1 MNDSRETIFAL
12 SSGAGRAGI
21 AVYRLSGPLA
31 SEIVQTLCSGLPYPR
46 RASLN
51 GLRDPEN
58 AELID
63 RGLVIWTP
71 GPNSFT
77 GEDVAEFHIH
87 GGLAVGARLADVL
100 SRFPNCRPAEAGE
113 FARRAFENG
122 KLDLAEIEGI
132 ADLVDAETEF
142 QRRQAVRQMAG
153 AQSQLYES
161 WRTQL
166 LHALALVEAG
176 IDFPEEDDLASHDFA
191 GPVRGDISALVEEM
205 SRHLDDQHRGERLRG
220 GVQVVI
226 AGPPN
231 AGKSTLLNALSRRD
245 AAIVSTVA
253 GTTRDII
260 RVDLDLGGYPV
271 TLIDTAGLRQ
281 SSDEIEQEGVRR
293 AVSAI
298 EQADIVLYLFDAQ
311 SPAERLPGEVTSVP
325 TCLLIRSKYD
335 EISKKSPGG
344 IVGGKNSESLDL
356 SVHRDWNI
364 DALETWLCDRAASL
378 CGIGDGQGITRARHR
393 DALQATWESLRA
405 FLDSKEQPA
414 EISAEN
420 LRQSANHLGRI
431 TGRVDVEDLLD
442 IVFSQLCIGK

>member
-31 SEIVQTLCSGLPYPR
+31 REIVRTLCNGLPEAR
-46 RASLN
+46 KASLR
-51 GLRDPEN
+51 GLRDP
-58 AELID
+58 ASGDLID

-71 GPNSFT
+71 GPDSFT
-77 GEDVAEFHIH
+77 GEDVAEFHTH
-87 GGLAVGARLADVL
+87 GGLAVGVRLADVL
-100 SRFPNCRPAEAGE
+100 SRFPDCRPAEAGE

-142 QRRQAVRQMAG
+142 QRRQAVRQMG
-153 AQSQLYES
+153 GVQSKLYES
-161 WRTQL
+161 WRARL
-166 LHALALVEAG
+166 LQALALVEAG
-176 IDFPEEDDLASHDFA
+176 IDFPEEDDLASHDFT
-191 GPVRGDISALVEEM
+191 GPVRDDISALVAEITT
-205 SRHLDDQHRGERLRG
+205 HLDDRHRGERLRD

-231 AGKSTLLNALSRRD
+231 AGKSTLLNALARRD
-245 AAIVSTVA
+245 AAIVSTIA

-260 RVDLDLGGYPV
+260 QVDLDLGGYPV
-271 TLIDTAGLRQ
+271 TLVDTAGLRE
-281 SSDEIEQEGVRR
+281 SPDEIEREGVRR

-298 EQADIVLYLFDAQ
+298 AQADIVLYLTEARSQAAD
-311 SPAERLPGEVTSVP
+311 LPGEVMSVP
-325 TCLLIRSKYD
+325 ACLSIRSKYD
-335 EISKKSPGG
+335 EASETPPRG
-344 IVGGKNSESLDL
+344 IAGQAGTESLDL

-364 DALETWLCDRAASL
+364 DALETWLRDCAANL
-378 CGIGDGQGITRARHR
+378 CGTGDGARITRARHR
-393 DALQATWESLRA
+393 QALHATCESLRM
-405 FLDSKEQPA
+405 FLDNGDQPA

-420 LRQSANHLGRI
+420 LRQAAFHLGRI